1 MVDPVHQLVGEKGVL
16 AGGQGGVPRAD
27 AGQGVGHGLADTAVG
42 QGISGSCPFRRR
54 GEVSNCL
61 AVAADDGAV
70 TELELGARAAAMD
83 LHPLDLHP
91 WPAGQGLHRQGHGAM
106 ASTGGGNVRKDR
118 CHFAGHRRDQPVHL
132 REQRTQQGIS
142 GLPADAV
149 HSRRT
154 GLDLAHGR
162 RHRLSLRLVGPSEP
176 DQREVPG
183 HISVSANQVLGPSE
197 ECGLKHQIIGG
208 VAALPE
214 LTGRRHNVRPGLNH
228 QQVKAGLGIGERPG
242 ALQAGP
248 GKDPGE
254 FIQQGR

>member
-1 MVDPVHQLVGEKGVL
+1 MVDPVHQVVGEKVVL
-16 AGGQGGVPRAD
+16 AGGQGAFFVRMQSGKWAMTWWIPLSARES
-27 AGQGVGHGLADTAVG
+27 LA
-42 QGISGSCPFRRR
+42 QPI
-54 GEVSNCL
+54 
-61 AVAADDGAV
+61 
-70 TELELGARAAAMD
+70 
-83 LHPLDLHP
+83 
-91 WPAGQGLHRQGHGAM
+91 Q
-106 ASTGGGNVRKDR
+106 AS
-118 CHFAGHRRDQPVHL
+118 A
-132 REQRTQQGIS
+132 
-142 GLPADAV
+142 
-149 HSRRT
+149 

-197 ECGLKHQIIGG
+197 ECGLKHQVIGG
-208 VAALPE
+208 VAAHPE

-248 GKDPGE
+248 GEDPGG